1 MSYTINDM
9 RGELFASKNQQA
21 GTNTN
26 EKAKAQV
33 WLNIGIEPKGL
44 TNEDGS
50 PVFITLPYNLALDT
64 MPDANVN
71 SSNKEFAIRQ
81 NSKNQLKALLIEAGM
96 SLEPGQS
103 QEVHLVCK
111 VYRAKPSETLS
122 ASDSIVTKD
131 AMAALLGM

>member
-9 RGELFASKNQQA
+9 SKELFGNKNQQQA
-21 GTNTN
+21 NAAN
-26 EKAKAQV
+26 KPKAEV

-44 TNEDGS
+44 ANEDGT

-64 MPDANVN
+64 MPNANVN

-96 SLEPGQS
+96 NLQPGES
-103 QEVHLVCK
+103 REVRLVCK
-111 VYRAKPSETLS
+111 VYRAKPSETLGEG
-122 ASDSIVTKD
+122 DSMVTKD

>member
-9 RGELFASKNQQA
+9 SKELFGNKNQQQA
-21 GTNTN
+21 NASN
-26 EKAKAQV
+26 KPKAEV

-44 TNEDGS
+44 ANEDGT

-96 SLEPGQS
+96 NLEPGES
-103 QEVHLVCK
+103 KEVHLICK
-111 VYRAKPSETLS
+111 VYRAKPSETLGEG
-122 ASDSIVTKD
+122 DSMVTKD

>member
-9 RGELFASKNQQA
+9 RGELFANKNQ
-21 GTNTN
+21 TNTSN

-44 TNEDGS
+44 TNEDGT

-122 ASDSIVTKD
+122 ASDSMVTKD

>member
-9 RGELFASKNQQA
+9 RGELFNKNQQ
-21 GTNTN
+21 TNASAN

-44 TNEDGS
+44 VNEDGT

-64 MPDANVN
+64 MPDCNIN
-71 SSNKEFAIRQ
+71 STNKEFAIRQ
-81 NSKNQLKALLIEAGM
+81 NSKNQLKALLIETGM
-96 SLEPGQS
+96 KLEPGES
-103 QEVHLVCK
+103 REVHLVCK
-111 VYRAKPSETLS
+111 VYRAKPSEALS
-122 ASDSIVTKD
+122 EGDSMVTKD

>member
-9 RGELFASKNQQA
+9 RGELFANKNQQA

-44 TNEDGS
+44 VNEDGT

-64 MPDANVN
+64 MPNANVN

-96 SLEPGQS
+96 NLQPGES
-103 QEVHLVCK
+103 QEVRLVCK
-111 VYRAKPSETLS
+111 VYRAKPSETLGEG
-122 ASDSIVTKD
+122 DSMVTKD